1 MLTNKSEVY
10 DGGIILNVSFE
21 GDLTHAYVYDTDR
34 GVYAA
39 GHARLAEGDKYSQ
52 KTGEQIASFRAWQ
65 RYYKKMEKRTIRSL
79 DEQLSASSSI
89 YG

>member
-10 DGGIILNVSFE
+10 DEGLVLNVSFE
-21 GDLTHAYVYDTDR
+21 GDLTHAYVYDVDR

-52 KTGEQIASFRAWQ
+52 KIGERIASSRAWQ
-65 RYYKKMEKRTIRSL
+65 RYYKKVEKKIIRSL
-79 DEQLSASSSI
+79 DEPLQTSSAI
-89 YG
+89 